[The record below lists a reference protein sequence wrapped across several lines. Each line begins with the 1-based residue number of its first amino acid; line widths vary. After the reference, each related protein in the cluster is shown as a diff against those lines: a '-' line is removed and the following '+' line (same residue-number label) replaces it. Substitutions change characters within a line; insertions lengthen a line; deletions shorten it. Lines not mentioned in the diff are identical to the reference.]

1 MFDLVAGHPVPT
13 DPAFKH
19 LTQLTM
25 MMAMTTMMM
34 VMMTMVMTMMK
45 MTTTMTM
52 TTPDAADE
60 ATAPAWRVGQ
70 QSQKPL
76 FAFDPRCRGRF

>member
-1 MFDLVAGHPVPT
+1 MFDLVAGHSVAT

-34 VMMTMVMTMMK
+34 VMTLTMMK
-45 MTTTMTM
+45 MTTTMKM

-60 ATAPAWRVGQ
+60 ATAPA
-70 QSQKPL
+70 
-76 FAFDPRCRGRF
+76 